1 MRLPLAIA
9 LTGLTTLAFTSCSGG
24 GAAGGGGSDGMDL
37 IEITNGF
44 GLLVPYQ
51 VFRADAQGN
60 PTPVLIQIRK
70 HEDLIDNVNPL
81 NPILPLT
88 TWPVT
93 ATLPDGTEGNHF
105 ISARFTQPILVNSVL
120 DPSASGQG
128 NSGLLGPISMVA
140 TDPVSGSAISV
151 KGRAFVGGRTYATN
165 PETGLFELMR
175 WVYADAG
182 MLVVQGYDSDGDEVP
197 DWFPG
202 LGFPGT
208 QASGAPFPGALDL
221 VRDDAFVFIPDEDGT
236 LLTHEEFP
244 SGRQVRLKVSTAVK
258 AVDGREL
265 ARSALG
271 SATVGPDTIV
281 PEVGVTPPPNS
292 VPQVTPGAGQTDV
305 DPQTSVR
312 ITFTEPLQPHTLG
325 TFPTGSPSSIS
336 AAVSMT
342 FGPPSQIVQ
351 VPFSILPP
359 SVFDL
364 SVWDLTPTFAFPGA
378 GPAFQQ
384 CGTFNEVT
392 VAINSAQ
399 YQDLSANT
407 NQLAAQT
414 NFFTGK
420 GPGLV
425 NAPVAPEAIYVGRVG
440 AESGLSV
447 IDLNGFGGSTGDPSF
462 DFTFQTFPKGWSNF
476 PNNPN
481 VRLQGAI
488 IRPPLQP
495 GTCTVDGGS
504 AGTFTLTLDSNLE
517 DMVLATPIVTAVGE
531 MMLGQSLDLVF
542 NNGQDPTGCQ
552 AGGGNLCAITGKK
565 VVQTAFAT
573 ATTLGPPLPG
583 QIIAAY
589 IPGGANPVSWS
600 PHPNPPPL
608 VFPPLCLSPYIGGK
622 EPSSIENL
630 LPTVN
635 VTNLLVPGDPL
646 GKPLMGIPPS
656 GLLARFQNSF
666 FQGPGTPG
674 QPLTACL
681 DYQVRQQI
689 GHFMYVADRAR
700 REIVVLNSNR
710 FTVLD
715 RIPVTDPT
723 DLAMGP
729 NLDFLA
735 VTNQSSNTVTFIN
748 IQPSSSN
755 FHRIVKKTQVGV
767 APRGISWDPGNEDIL
782 VCNEGEN
789 SISIISAFSFEV
801 RKAVSSFLNKP
812 FDIVISQR
820 QANFG
825 YFRNVYF
832 AYILNR
838 NGDVAIFESGPNG
851 VNGWGYDNIIGVTPF
866 EFDKPKKIVL
876 DATDLRGAVWILHE
890 NKLLSDGTQSGIPGA
905 ALTNIRIDSAIVG
918 MLALN
923 VNSLT
928 VPQYRDMS
936 FKVSV
941 SVGPDQ
947 LTGVPVDMVF
957 DDLTNLG
964 AMANQPSAFGVGFP
978 VPLNGKS
985 YVRPAGG
992 TAIPTNNP
1000 SYIFLAVPSSSQ
1012 GPGVVDVLSA
1022 DSGFTRHDTDPYI
1035 SGIQSIPV
1043 PGATF
1048 LMDYY
1053 RQ

>member
-221 VRDDAFVFIPDEDGT
+221 VRDDAFVFVPDEDGT

-305 DPQTSVR
+305 DPQTSIRV
-312 ITFTEPLQPHTLG
+312 TFTEPLQPHTLG

>member
-93 ATLPDGTEGNHF
+93 ATLPDGTEGSHF

-221 VRDDAFVFIPDEDGT
+221 VRDDAFVFVPDEDGT

>member
-1 MRLPLAIA
+1 MKPLQA
-9 LTGLTTLAFTSCSGG
+9 LALCGLATVAFTSCSGG
-24 GAAGGGGSDGMDL
+24 GAAAGGGGSDGMDL

-462 DFTFQTFPKGWSNF
+462 DFTYSTFPEGWSNF

-481 VRLQGAI
+481 VRLQGAL
-488 IRPPLQP
+488 IRPGLQP
-495 GTCTVDGGS
+495 GSCTVDGGS
-504 AGTFTLTLDSNLE
+504 AGAFTLTLDSNLE
-517 DMVLATPIVTAVGE
+517 SMLLGTPLITSVGE
-531 MMLGQSLDLVF
+531 MMIGQPLDVVF

-552 AGGGNLCAITGKK
+552 AGGGNLCAISGKK
-565 VVQTAFAT
+565 TVQTAFHTPA
-573 ATTLGPPLPG
+573 TLGPPLPG
-583 QIIAAY
+583 QIIAASV
-589 IPGGANPVSWS
+589 PGGRNPISWG

-608 VFPPLCLSPYIGGK
+608 IFPPLCLSPYIGGK
-622 EPSSIENL
+622 EPSSIENAAIF
-630 LPTVN
+630 

-646 GKPLMGIPPS
+646 GNPNMGIPPS
-656 GLLARFQNSF
+656 GLLTRFQNSF
-666 FQGPGTPG
+666 FVGPGTPG
-674 QPLTACL
+674 QPLQSCL
-681 DYQVRQQI
+681 DYMYRQQV
-689 GHFMYVADRAR
+689 GQFLYVADRAR

-710 FTVLD
+710 FAVLD

-735 VTNQSSNTVTFIN
+735 VTNQNADTVSFIN
-748 IQPSSSN
+748 INPTSSN
-755 FHRIVKKTQVGV
+755 FHLVSKHTKVGRS
-767 APRGISWDPGNEDIL
+767 PRGIAWDPGNEDIL

-789 SISIISAFSFEV
+789 TVSIISAFSLEV
-801 RKAVSSFLNKP
+801 RKVVSSFLNKP
-812 FDIVISQR
+812 FDLVISQR
-820 QANFG
+820 QVNFG
-825 YFRNVYF
+825 FFRNVYF

-838 NGDVAIFESGPNG
+838 NGDVAILESGPNG
-851 VNGWGYDNIIGVTPF
+851 VNGWGFDDIIGVTPF
-866 EFDKPKKIVL
+866 EFQNPKKIAL
-876 DATDLRGAVWILHE
+876 SPTDLRGSVWILHE
-890 NKLLSDGTQSGIPGA
+890 NMLNPDGTQSGIPGGA
-905 ALTNIRIDSAIVG
+905 VTNIRIDSG
-918 MLALN
+918 LFGTLPLN
-923 VNSLT
+923 VSALT
-928 VPQYRDMS
+928 QPQFRDMS

-941 SVGPDQ
+941 SVGPNV
-947 LTGVPVDMVF
+947 LTGTPTDLAF
-957 DDLTNLG
+957 DNLTNLG
-964 AMANQPSAFGVGFP
+964 AMANQISAFGVGFP
-978 VPLNGKS
+978 IPLNGKS
-985 YVRPAGG
+985 YVRPSGA
-992 TAIPTNNP
+992 ALPTNSP
-1000 SYIFLAVPSSSQ
+1000 TFMFLAVPISSQ
-1012 GPGVVDVLSA
+1012 GPGAVDVLSV
-1022 DSGFTRHDTDPYI
+1022 DSGFTRHDTNAYED
-1035 SGIQSIPV
+1035 GVQSIPV
-1043 PGATF
+1043 PGAVGVF
-1048 LMDYY
+1048 DYF

>member
-1 MRLPLAIA
+1 
-9 LTGLTTLAFTSCSGG
+9 
-24 GAAGGGGSDGMDL
+24 
-37 IEITNGF
+37 
-44 GLLVPYQ
+44 
-51 VFRADAQGN
+51 
-60 PTPVLIQIRK
+60 
-70 HEDLIDNVNPL
+70 
-81 NPILPLT
+81 
-88 TWPVT
+88 
-93 ATLPDGTEGNHF
+93 
-105 ISARFTQPILVNSVL
+105 
-120 DPSASGQG
+120 
-128 NSGLLGPISMVA
+128 VA
-140 TDPVSGSAISV
+140 V
-151 KGRAFVGGRTYATN
+151 
-165 PETGLFELMR
+165 
-175 WVYADAG
+175 
-182 MLVVQGYDSDGDEVP
+182 
-197 DWFPG
+197 
-202 LGFPGT
+202 
-208 QASGAPFPGALDL
+208 
-221 VRDDAFVFIPDEDGT
+221 
-236 LLTHEEFP
+236 
-244 SGRQVRLKVSTAVK
+244 
-258 AVDGREL
+258 
-265 ARSALG
+265 
-271 SATVGPDTIV
+271 
-281 PEVGVTPPPNS
+281 
-292 VPQVTPGAGQTDV
+292 
-305 DPQTSVR
+305 
-312 ITFTEPLQPHTLG
+312 
-325 TFPTGSPSSIS
+325 
-336 AAVSMT
+336 
-342 FGPPSQIVQ
+342 
-351 VPFSILPP
+351 
-359 SVFDL
+359 
-364 SVWDLTPTFAFPGA
+364 
-378 GPAFQQ
+378 
-384 CGTFNEVT
+384 
-392 VAINSAQ
+392 NSAQ

-481 VRLQGAI
+481 VRQQGAI

-517 DMVLATPIVTAVGE
+517 DMVLATPIVTSVGE

-681 DYQVRQQI
+681 DYQVRQQV

-767 APRGISWDPGNEDIL
+767 APRGIAWDPGNEDIL

-789 SISIISAFSFEV
+789 SISVISAFSFEV

-866 EFDKPKKIVL
+866 EFDKPKKVVL

-890 NKLLSDGTQSGIPGA
+890 NKLLADGTQSGIPGA
-905 ALTNIRIDSAIVG
+905 ALTNVRIDSAIVG

-941 SVGPDQ
+941 SVGPDE

-1022 DSGFTRHDTDPYI
+1022 DSGFTRHDTDPYV